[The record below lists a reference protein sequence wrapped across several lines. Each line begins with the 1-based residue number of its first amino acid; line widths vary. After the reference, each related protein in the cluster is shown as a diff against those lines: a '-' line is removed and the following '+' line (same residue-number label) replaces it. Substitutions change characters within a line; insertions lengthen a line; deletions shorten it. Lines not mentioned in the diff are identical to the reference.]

1 MLMPLEIGIVP
12 EIAMLLAQQINWF
25 NLQTCKCMDF
35 FKVPLNKIQMDTN
48 KTFAIKLEWYLN
60 FFKFLKTKE
69 APQILY
75 IVYSGYLGS
84 L

>member
-48 KTFAIKLEWYLN
+48 KTFANKLE
-60 FFKFLKTKE
+60 
-69 APQILY
+69 
-75 IVYSGYLGS
+75 
-84 L
+84 